1 MAPFSKPETV
11 LKQAEGLVSVG
22 QTHAAL
28 QSLSEMFSSKRFRS
42 TPLNSLEP
50 IMLRFMELCVEMRKG
65 RAAKEGLMQYKNI
78 AQNSSVGSIEVVVS
92 KFIEMAEAK
101 VKEAQGRAEKAAG
114 VGVDVDDL
122 EAPSTPESILLSSV
136 SFSSSSDPSK
146 DRTDRALVTPSLKFL
161 WESYRT
167 SLETLKNNS
176 RLEGIYTSV
185 AHAAFKF
192 CLAHVRKV
200 EFRRLCDTL
209 RLHLTNVGKYA
220 HQPHSIN
227 LSDSD
232 TLQRHLDTRFSQL
245 HTSIELE
252 LWQEAFRSV
261 EDIHNL
267 LSMAPKKTVTMK
279 QDIMAGYYE
288 KLSKIFLMSGN
299 ALYHAAAWGRYYELA
314 QGKTD
319 AEKAALAAKVV
330 VSALAVPVGSNANS
344 GGSSRL
350 TALLNLSKPP
360 TRAGLLRDALAR
372 NVLRLSPPTVKE
384 LYHALEV
391 DFDPLTLCETIA
403 PLLAE
408 LAAES
413 SPSSESDKEN
423 PYTPYLPLLHQAL
436 LSRLLAHLSEVYS
449 SIKIDNFIQLIAP
462 LKSSEGHQIFS
473 AAQIESY
480 IMGCARRGELNVR
493 IDHAEGCI
501 VFVDEPFAYGSSS
514 AASGTGSEDDDE
526 EVTNRIFDDG
536 YKRIQPSATA
546 LVKTRL
552 STIAGTLH
560 RSLQVLEAQGVVD
573 KVAVPASSSDK
584 ESTPVQSQEE
594 RIKTLLA
601 NLPAYRKQLILHQS
615 LTARR
620 RQLQQELAA
629 RTAAQ
634 NQTMQAEALKK
645 AKDAALA
652 HSLAEARE
660 REASRRKAEMER
672 IRRDEAEKYA
682 KGLVEGGVIGK
693 DVVEISCGGF
703 LTRAKIQSSSTP
715 LDTTDLIKMQV
726 IALEKDKSLRA
737 SRLKVIAKRIDH
749 LERAYRVSEMPLIK
763 NDYEGQQLRDKE
775 AHIQA
780 QNDLM
785 VETRRQF
792 EEDVETKK
800 RLARMVAEYEK
811 RKVVLVKR
819 KGEEFALKRDKA
831 QRRIESEKQKRRE
844 ELSKKRADEIAAA
857 KAQEEEEK
865 REAEA
870 EAQRQREEEEARQ
883 ETEREAQ
890 AAKEEEEEEEKRKQE
905 EAEKE
910 EREREDRRKEREAER
925 QKAFEQARLQRER
938 EEEAERRRAQRASE
952 RAAEKSKPAAPEAP
966 STGGGVWRR
975 RTAADSPSATP
986 ASSVPATPTKG
997 SGFGSR
1003 VERDVPARLGSPA
1016 PAAAAP
1022 APGKY
1027 RPGQGLG
1034 GTGGAG
1040 WRAREEAKG
1049 KGDAPT
1055 PPSRTESPAPPASN
1069 RVSGI
1074 FGSGSAREDKS
1085 ETKQEE
1091 DGFTVV
1097 GGGEKKN
1104 VWKPKR
1110 MAGR

>member
-42 TPLNSLEP
+42 TPLSSLEP

-114 VGVDVDDL
+114 LGVDVDDL

-176 RLEGIYTSV
+176 RLEGIYTTV
-185 AHAAFKF
+185 AQAAFKF
-192 CLAHVRKV
+192 CLGHSRKV

-209 RLHLTNVGKYA
+209 RLHLSNVGKYA

-227 LSDSD
+227 LSDPD
-232 TLQRHLDTRFSQL
+232 TLQRHLDIRFSQL
-245 HTSIELE
+245 LTSVELE

-267 LSMAPKKTVTMK
+267 LTMAPKKTLTMK

-314 QGKTD
+314 QGKTED
-319 AEKAALAAKVV
+319 EKAALAAKVV
-330 VSALAVPVGSNANS
+330 VSALAVPVGNNAIS
-344 GGSSRL
+344 GAGSSQQSRL
-350 TALLNLSKPP
+350 TALLNLAKPP

-372 NVLRLSPPTVKE
+372 DVLRLSPPTVKK

-408 LAAES
+408 LATEKVIVKQG
-413 SPSSESDKEN
+413 EEEN
-423 PYTPYLPLLHQAL
+423 PYAPYLPLLHQAL

-449 SIKIDNFIQLIAP
+449 SIKIDNLIQLIAP
-462 LKSSEGHQIFS
+462 LKSLDGKQIFS

-501 VFVDEPFAYGSSS
+501 VFVDEPFTY
-514 AASGTGSEDDDE
+514 DE
-526 EVTNRIFDDG
+526 ENLNQIHDDG
-536 YKRIQPSATA
+536 YKPIQPSATA

-560 RSLQVLEAQGVVD
+560 RSLHVLEAQGVVE
-573 KVAVPASSSDK
+573 KPVASTSADG
-584 ESTPVQSQEE
+584 ESGAPQSQEE
-594 RIKTLLA
+594 RVKALLS
-601 NLPAYRKQLILHQS
+601 NLPAYRKQLLLHQS

-629 RTAAQ
+629 RAAAQ
-634 NQTMQAEALKK
+634 SQTMQAEALRK

-652 HSLAEARE
+652 HSIAEARE
-660 REASRRKAEMER
+660 REASRRKAEVER
-672 IRRDEAEKYA
+672 IRREEAEKYA

-693 DVVEISCGGF
+693 EVVE
-703 LTRAKIQSSSTP
+703 KIQSSSTP

-726 IALEKDKSLRA
+726 LALEKDKSLRA
-737 SRLKVIAKRIDH
+737 SRLKVISKRIDH
-749 LERAYRVSEMPLIK
+749 LERAYRVSELPLLK
-763 NDYEGQQLRDKE
+763 SDYDGQQERDKE

-780 QNDLM
+780 QNDLHA
-785 VETRRQF
+785 EAKSKF
-792 EEDVETKK
+792 EEDVETKR
-800 RLARMVAEYEK
+800 RLTRMVSQYEK
-811 RKVVLVKR
+811 RKEVLVKK
-819 KGEEFALKRDKA
+819 KGEEFALKREKA
-831 QRRIESEKQKRRE
+831 QKRIEAEKQKRRE
-844 ELSKKRADEIAAA
+844 EFLKMKEEERKAA
-857 KAQEEEEK
+857 KAKEEEE
-865 REAEA
+865 RRQAEA
-870 EAQRQREEEEARQ
+870 EAQRLREEEEARRAS
-883 ETEREAQ
+883 EREAQ
-890 AAKEEEEEEEKRKQE
+890 AAREREEEEERRKQE
-905 EAEKE
+905 ELEKE
-910 EREREDRRKEREAER
+910 EREKEERRKEREAER
-925 QKAFEQARLQRER
+925 QKTLEQARLQMER
-938 EEEAERRRAQRASE
+938 EEEAERRRLA
-952 RAAEKSKPAAPEAP
+952 RAAEKAAEKNKPAVSEAAPAA
-966 STGGGVWRR
+966 SAWRR
-975 RTAADSPSATP
+975 RTAADSPSNTP
-986 ASSVPATPTKG
+986 ASSVPATPTKA
-997 SGFGSR
+997 SAFGSR
-1003 VERDVPARLGSPA
+1003 VDRDVPARSSSPA
-1016 PAAAAP
+1016 PAASAGP
-1022 APGKY
+1022 AKY

-1034 GTGGAG
+1034 GGG
-1040 WRAREEAKG
+1040 WRAREEAK
-1049 KGDAPT
+1049 ARSMAFPF
-1055 PPSRTESPAPPASN
+1055 PAPPASN
-1069 RVSGI
+1069 RASGI
-1074 FGSGSAREDKS
+1074 FGSGTPRQEQSEKKEDD
-1085 ETKQEE
+1085 

-1097 GGGEKKN
+1097 GTEKKN
-1104 VWKPKR
+1104 VWKPR
-1110 MAGR
+1110 RLGGGR